1 MWPEKWVHDNF
12 SFPSKNT
19 EILKRY
25 GSKCCL
31 THVDKVIENGK
42 ALSIILT
49 SLTWEDGGTPVFSGA
64 SHIAGGSK
72 GQKAAPS
79 GLLELSS
86 YEDNDIISLMSHIST
101 GVI

>member
-1 MWPEKWVHDNF
+1 M
-12 SFPSKNT
+12 

-25 GSKCCL
+25 GSKCSL
-31 THVDKVIENGK
+31 PHVDEVIENGK
-42 ALSIILT
+42 ALSIILAL
-49 SLTWEDGGTPVFSGA
+49 LTWEDGGTPVFSGA

-72 GQKAAPS
+72 GKKAAPS

-86 YEDNDIISLMSHIST
+86 YGDNDIISPMSHIST